1 VTQTKIS
8 EFREAVY
15 QKVVWRP
22 AAILDL
28 VDALTTV
35 GHVSSPVALSET
47 PVFRRKFSSVYDALV
62 HGELSDD
69 LKNLFSDSQDAG
81 WETIAGY
88 EVHAIDAT
96 PQERMAAETLADRGV
111 LKAQQKEPIRYGHK
125 YSWLVR
131 LVQRGTSWVAP
142 EDIQRISTASTDTK
156 VAAQQVKALA
166 LRNQRPKVITADSRY
181 RDQHFLGAFA
191 GLENMSPR
199 RHGDA
204 HALVRLQNNQK
215 LSQEP
220 VPKPEGSRGA
230 PRKHGPDFQLTAI
243 EREPEALEEFYLGKQ
258 KVRVRVWH
266 KLHFKRLAK
275 VIGSVVC
282 VEFLKEDGTPRY
294 KRPLWLFW
302 TGPQEVRPQDLCRMY
317 LWRFAIEHLFR
328 FLKQHMGLNSHR
340 SSNLDSLQRWTWIV
354 ALAYWQLLLMRD
366 IVQPNRP
373 AWHPHKKDGLD
384 KPLTPAQVQ
393 RSAQAFLL
401 LSGSPA
407 SNTRSAGKGLGR
419 PKGYRPAP
427 RQRYEIVFKTK
438 KAQNQ
443 PQTC

>member
-1 VTQTKIS
+1 MTKTTIS

-15 QKVVWRP
+15 QKVIWRP

-28 VDALTTV
+28 VDALTIA
-35 GHVSSPVALSET
+35 GHVSSPVALSES
-47 PVFRRKFSSVYDALV
+47 PAFRRKFSSVYDALV
-62 HGELSDD
+62 HDEFGDELKS
-69 LKNLFSDSQDAG
+69 LFSDNQDPD

-88 EVHAIDAT
+88 EVHAVDAT
-96 PQERMAAETLADRGV
+96 PNERMSAETLADRGV

-131 LVQRGTSWVAP
+131 LVQRGTSWAAP
-142 EDIQRISTASTDTK
+142 EDIQRISTATTDTK
-156 VAAQQVKALA
+156 VAAQQVKEFAV
-166 LRNQRPKVITADSRY
+166 RNPHPKVITADSRY

-191 GLENMSPR
+191 GLENT
-199 RHGDA
+199 

-243 EREPEALEEFYLGKQ
+243 ECEPDALEEFFLGKQ

-266 KLHFKRLAK
+266 KLHFKRLAQVK
-275 VIGSVVC
+275 GSVVC

-328 FLKQHMGLNSHR
+328 FLKQHMGLNRHR
-340 SSNLDSLQRWTWIV
+340 SSNLGSLQRWTWIV

-373 AWHPHKKDGLD
+373 AWHPRRKEGQD

-401 LSGSPA
+401 RSGTPA
-407 SNTRSAGKGLGR
+407 STTRPAGKGLGR
-419 PKGYRPAP
+419 QTGYHPAP
-427 RQRYEIVFKTK
+427 RKRYEIVFKTK

>member
-1 VTQTKIS
+1 M
-8 EFREAVY
+8 
-15 QKVVWRP
+15 
-22 AAILDL
+22 DL
-28 VDALTTV
+28 VDALTIA
-35 GHVSSPVALSET
+35 GQVSSPVALSES
-47 PVFRRKFSSVYDALV
+47 PFFRRKFSSVYDALV
-62 HGELSDD
+62 NGELGDE
-69 LKNLFSDSQDAG
+69 LKSLFSDNQDPN

-96 PQERMAAETLADRGV
+96 PNERMSAETLADRGV
-111 LKAQQKEPIRYGHK
+111 LKAQQKEALRYGHK

-131 LVQRGTSWVAP
+131 LVQGGTSWVAP
-142 EDIQRISTASTDTK
+142 EDIERISTSTTDTK
-156 VAAQQVKALA
+156 VAAQQVQEFAV
-166 LRNQRPKVITADSRY
+166 RNPHPKVITADSRY

-191 GLENMSPR
+191 GLEKTF
-199 RHGDA
+199 
-204 HALVRLQNNQK
+204 ALVRLQNNQK

-220 VPKPEGSRGA
+220 VPKPAGSRGA
-230 PRKHGPDFQLTAI
+230 PRKHGDDFPLTAI
-243 EREPEALEEFYLGKQ
+243 ECEPEALEEFYLGKQ

-266 KLHFKRLAK
+266 KLHFKRLAQVK
-275 VIGSVVC
+275 GSVVC

-302 TGPQEVRPQDLCRMY
+302 TGPEEVRPQDLCRMY

-340 SSNLDSLQRWTWIV
+340 SANLESLQRWMWIV

-366 IVQPNRP
+366 TVQPNRP
-373 AWHPHKKDGLD
+373 AWHPRKKDGQD
-384 KPLTPAQVQ
+384 KPLTPSQVQ
-393 RSAQAFLL
+393 RSAQTFLL

-407 SNTRSAGKGLGR
+407 PNSRPAGKGIGR
-419 PKGYRPAP
+419 QTGYRPAP

-438 KAQNQ
+438 KTQNQ